1 MNGNGNVDGVL
12 FRHLVFHLP
21 IVAERVHLEVQDA
34 VEATRYE
41 ELGLETGEEDGP
53 GVQLEPLGTAV
64 SAATER
70 TEVAEDAT
78 EAVTE
83 VVTEGVIEGELGAGR
98 EGVAD

>member
-1 MNGNGNVDGVL
+1 MEQYVEQG
-12 FRHLVFHLP
+12 
-21 IVAERVHLEVQDA
+21 QDA

-83 VVTEGVIEGELGAGR
+83 AAMEVVTEVAIEDELGAGR